1 MGLGKKILK
10 TSPVGY
16 AAVKAHERLQEAKAR
31 KDTEETDSGA
41 EELENASAET
51 DGDAAYARPA
61 PFLAPGGAFP
71 QEVSTERDAAETP
84 ESVELDDGEEEW
96 DGDLH
101 KKARQAL
108 DENLAEGEEVR
119 VILNMGRRSRRAAII
134 ATDRRLFVF
143 KTGMASGATFGS
155 KFSSFDYRNVSGIS
169 LHTGAMTGSAVIDV
183 AGAAPVGSSYW
194 GNRNNDPWKA
204 QNAIPVTR
212 PYDDAKKQ
220 IAAIRQLITDWH
232 DRASAPQGGALQGQT
247 GDVVDQIKRLGEL
260 RDAGLITAEEFGA
273 KKAELLDRL

>member
-16 AAVKAHERLQEAKAR
+16 VAVKAYERHQESKDAKNAVETPAP
-31 KDTEETDSGA
+31 DELAATEPAVEETSDLA
-41 EELENASAET
+41 ELEEA
-51 DGDAAYARPA
+51 
-61 PFLAPGGAFP
+61 
-71 QEVSTERDAAETP
+71 
-84 ESVELDDGEEEW
+84 EEEW

-108 DENLAEGEEVR
+108 DENLAVGEEVR
-119 VILNMGRRSRRAAII
+119 VILNMGRRARRAAII

-143 KTGMASGATFGS
+143 KTGAAAGATFGS

-169 LHTGAMTGSAVIDV
+169 LHTGAMTGSAVIDA

-194 GNRNNDPWKA
+194 GSKNNDPWKA
-204 QNAIPVTR
+204 QNAIPIVR
-212 PYDDAKKQ
+212 PYDEAKKQ

-232 DRASAPQGGALQGQT
+232 DRAVAPQTPAVQSQT
-247 GDVVDQIKRLGEL
+247 GDVVDQIKRLGDL
-260 RDAGLITAEEFGA
+260 RDGGLITPEEFEA
-273 KKAELLDRL
+273 KKSDLLERL